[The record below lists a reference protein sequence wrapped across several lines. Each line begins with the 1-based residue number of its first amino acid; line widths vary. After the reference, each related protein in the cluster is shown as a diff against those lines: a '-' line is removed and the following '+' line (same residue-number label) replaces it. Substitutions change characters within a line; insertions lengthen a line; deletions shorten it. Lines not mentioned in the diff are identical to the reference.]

1 MGKFL
6 KDSFSHLLIVKLLPT
21 GVASLALL
29 NFVVQ
34 AQDHD
39 NPAGGAVAAC
49 GIVLLG
55 VVVILAMNFG
65 KWKSDWR
72 GYVLSKEIRAT
83 DNRGPGWPVYEV
95 TLRDIGTKRVP
106 DTRGRLWEQIR
117 NRGEIWSEVVY
128 GVD

>member
-6 KDSFSHLLIVKLLPT
+6 QGLILKLLPT

-55 VVVILAMNFG
+55 VVGVVVILAMNFG

-72 GYVLSKEIRAT
+72 ISPSIPAG
-83 DNRGPGWPVYEV
+83 
-95 TLRDIGTKRVP
+95 
-106 DTRGRLWEQIR
+106 QI
-117 NRGEIWSEVVY
+117 
-128 GVD
+128 VDLP